1 MHFISANLCPML
13 FLKIPRLPPVTTVLM
28 LANGVVLAYG
38 MITGTQNQI
47 ILQYGFIP
55 NYLFYGNHAL
65 EDNVTRLFSSMFLH
79 AGIAHIA
86 FNLFALAYL
95 GGFAERSIGKI
106 RYFGVYIAAGIA
118 GALLYGTLYILVV
131 GNGSSVLIGASGAIS
146 GVMGITAALG
156 NIRGYY
162 WLAIQILYAFIG
174 SVVSIPIAFTAH
186 IGGFIAGLLLTKLLI
201 VVEKKRRG
209 Y

>member
-1 MHFISANLCPML
+1 ML
-13 FLKIPRLPPVTTVLM
+13 FLKISDLPPITTILM
-28 LANGVVLAYG
+28 IVNGFVFAYG
-38 MITGTQNQI
+38 MITGTQDRI
-47 ILQYGFIP
+47 ISNYGFIP
-55 NYLFYGNHAL
+55 NYFFYGNHSFS
-65 EDNVTRLFSSMFLH
+65 DNIVRLFSSMFLH

-95 GGFAERSIGKI
+95 GGFAEKSIGKT
-106 RYFGVYIAAGIA
+106 RYLGTYLAAGIA
-118 GALLYGTLYILVV
+118 GALLHGTVYTLIL
-131 GNGSSVLIGASGAIS
+131 GNSSNVLIGASGAIS

-174 SVVSIPIAFTAH
+174 SVTSIPIAFTAH
-186 IGGFIAGLLLTKLLI
+186 IGGFMAGLLLTKLLI
-201 VVEKKRRG
+201 VIEQKRRSRHL

>member
-1 MHFISANLCPML
+1 ML
-13 FLKIPRLPPVTTVLM
+13 FPKISDLPPVTTSLIII
-28 LANGVVLAYG
+28 NGLVFAYG
-38 MITGTQNQI
+38 IITGTQDRI
-47 ILQYGFIP
+47 IANYGFIP
-55 NYLFYGNHAL
+55 NYLFYGSHPFS
-65 EDNVTRLFSSMFLH
+65 DNIIRLFSSMFLH

-95 GGFAERSIGKI
+95 GGFAEKSIGKT
-106 RYFGVYIAAGIA
+106 RYLGIYIAAGIA
-118 GALLYGTLYILVV
+118 GALLHGTVYTLAI

-162 WLAIQILYAFIG
+162 WFAIQIFYAFIG

-186 IGGFIAGLLLTKLLI
+186 VGGFLAGLLLTKLLI
-201 VVEKKRRG
+201 AIERKRKG
-209 Y
+209 QYLY

>member
-1 MHFISANLCPML
+1 MI
-13 FLKIPRLPPVTTVLM
+13 II
-28 LANGVVLAYG
+28 NGLVFAYG
-38 MITGTQNQI
+38 IITGTQDRI
-47 ILQYGFIP
+47 IANYGFIP
-55 NYLFYGNHAL
+55 NYLFYGNHPFS
-65 EDNVTRLFSSMFLH
+65 DNITRLFSSIFLH

-95 GGFAERSIGKI
+95 GGFAEKSVGKT
-106 RYFGVYIAAGIA
+106 RYLGIYIAAGIA
-118 GALLYGTLYILVV
+118 GALLHGTVYTLAI
-131 GNGSSVLIGASGAIS
+131 GNGSGVLIGASGAIS

-186 IGGFIAGLLLTKLLI
+186 VGGFLTGLLLTKLLI
-201 VVEKKRRG
+201 AIERKRRG
-209 Y
+209 QYLY

>member
-1 MHFISANLCPML
+1 ML
-13 FLKIPRLPPVTTVLM
+13 FFKISELPPVTTILM
-28 LANGVVLAYG
+28 TINGLVFAYG
-38 MITGTQNQI
+38 IISGTQDRI
-47 ILQYGFIP
+47 IANYGFIP
-55 NYLFYGNHAL
+55 NYLFYGNHPL
-65 EDNVTRLFSSMFLH
+65 SDITIRLFSSMFLH

-95 GGFAERSIGKI
+95 GGFAEKSVGRT
-106 RYFGVYIAAGIA
+106 RYLGMYIAAGIV
-118 GALLYGTLYILVV
+118 GALLHGTIFTLAI

-186 IGGFIAGLLLTKLLI
+186 IGGFVAGLLLTKMLI
-201 VVEKKRRG
+201 VIEQKRRSK
-209 Y
+209 YLY

>member
-1 MHFISANLCPML
+1 ML
-13 FLKIPRLPPVTTVLM
+13 FPKISELPPVTTILM
-28 LANGVVLAYG
+28 IVNGIVFAYG

-47 ILQYGFIP
+47 IVQYGFVP

-65 EDNVTRLFSSMFLH
+65 ADNITRLFSSMFLH
-79 AGIAHIA
+79 AGITHIA

-95 GGFAERSIGKI
+95 GGFAERSIGKT
-106 RYFGVYIAAGIA
+106 RYFGIYIAAGIA
-118 GALLYGTLYILVV
+118 GALLYGTMSAIIV

-186 IGGFIAGLLLTKLLI
+186 VGGFIAGLLLTRLLI

>member
-1 MHFISANLCPML
+1 ML
-13 FLKIPRLPPVTTVLM
+13 FPKISDLPPVTTSLIII
-28 LANGVVLAYG
+28 NGLVFAYG
-38 MITGTQNQI
+38 IITGTQDRI
-47 ILQYGFIP
+47 IASYGFIP
-55 NYLFYGNHAL
+55 NYLFYGNHPFS
-65 EDNVTRLFSSMFLH
+65 DNITRLFSSMFLH

-95 GGFAERSIGKI
+95 GGFAEKSVGKK
-106 RYFGVYIAAGIA
+106 RYLGIYIAAGIA
-118 GALLYGTLYILVV
+118 GALLHGTVYTLAI

-186 IGGFIAGLLLTKLLI
+186 VGGFLAGLLFTKLLI
-201 VVEKKRRG
+201 AIERKRRG
-209 Y
+209 QYLY

>member
-13 FLKIPRLPPVTTVLM
+13 FPKISELPPVTTILM
-28 LANGVVLAYG
+28 ITNGIVLAYG
-38 MITGTQNQI
+38 IITGTQNQI
-47 ILQYGFIP
+47 IAQYGFVP

-65 EDNVTRLFSSMFLH
+65 ADGITRLFSSMFLH
-79 AGIAHIA
+79 AGITHIV
-86 FNLFALAYL
+86 FNLFALGYL
-95 GGFAERSIGKI
+95 GGFAERSIGKT
-106 RYFGVYIAAGIA
+106 RYFGIYIAAGTA
-118 GALLYGTLYILVV
+118 GALLFGTVSIIA

-162 WLAIQILYAFIG
+162 WLAIQILFAFVG

-186 IGGFIAGLLLTKLLI
+186 VGGFVAGLLLTRLLI
-201 VVEKKRRG
+201 VAEKKRRG

>member
-1 MHFISANLCPML
+1 LKLFFPKISE
-13 FLKIPRLPPVTTVLM
+13 LPPVTTILM
-28 LANGVVLAYG
+28 IINGIVFSYG
-38 MITGTQNQI
+38 MITNTQNQI
-47 ILQYGFIP
+47 ISQYGFVP
-55 NYLFYGNHAL
+55 NYLFYGNHQL
-65 EDNVTRLFSSMFLH
+65 SDNITRLFSSMFLH

-95 GGFAERSIGKI
+95 GGFAEKSIGKS
-106 RYFGVYIAAGIA
+106 RYFGIYIVAGIS
-118 GALLYGTLYILVV
+118 GALLHGAVYTLVL

-174 SVVSIPIAFTAH
+174 SAVSIPIAFTAH

-201 VVEKKRRG
+201 VLEQKRRG
-209 Y
+209 RYLV